1 MQQYNRIYEKKKGTR
16 TEFYKIRGRQIN
28 IPRRRAVP
36 RNGGD
41 KPSAQIN
48 TETNKCG
55 TCFLRFIMILSS
67 AMDNILKLEIKNS
80 EGTVLAS
87 DQGAHFVNLVYSSE
101 YQKGD
106 SITLSVTQKNS
117 FLIIQFDSVL
127 NPAFVYMKGDSY
139 TYEIPFDEK
148 RFSYD
153 PKTFTG
159 ALHLLKART
168 ARPEEIA
175 LYKNLALNDHDTH
188 TNDACFPHAK
198 ANIETRGE
206 SVFAARNAING
217 NCENRSH
224 GKWPYE
230 SWGINRDP
238 EALLTLDF
246 GREIC
251 TDKIV
256 LVCRADFPHDN
267 YWKQV
272 ELGFSDGTTQ
282 TLFLEKSDLPHEF
295 KIFPKK
301 TTFITLGK
309 LIKDDTLDSPF
320 PALTQIEVYGTEST

>member
-1 MQQYNRIYEKKKGTR
+1 M
-16 TEFYKIRGRQIN
+16 
-28 IPRRRAVP
+28 
-36 RNGGD
+36 
-41 KPSAQIN
+41 
-48 TETNKCG
+48 
-55 TCFLRFIMILSS
+55 
-67 AMDNILKLEIKNS
+67 
-80 EGTVLAS
+80 
-87 DQGAHFVNLVYSSE
+87 
-101 YQKGD
+101 
-106 SITLSVTQKNS
+106 
-117 FLIIQFDSVL
+117 
-127 NPAFVYMKGDSY
+127 
-139 TYEIPFDEK
+139 
-148 RFSYD
+148 
-153 PKTFTG
+153 
-159 ALHLLKART
+159 
-168 ARPEEIA
+168 EEIA
-175 LYKNLALNDHDTH
+175 QYKNLALNDHDTH
-188 TNDACFPHAK
+188 TNTACFPHAK

-246 GREIC
+246 GREIY

-272 ELGFSDGTTQ
+272 ELGFSDGTAQ
-282 TLFLEKSDLPHEF
+282 TLFLEKSVYPHEF

-320 PALTQIEVYGTEST
+320 PALTQIEVYGTESK

>member
-1 MQQYNRIYEKKKGTR
+1 MKNLLT
-16 TEFYKIRGRQIN
+16 
-28 IPRRRAVP
+28 
-36 RNGGD
+36 
-41 KPSAQIN
+41 
-48 TETNKCG
+48 
-55 TCFLRFIMILSS
+55 
-67 AMDNILKLEIKNS
+67 LEIKDNKN
-80 EGTVLAS
+80 TVLS
-87 DQGAHFVNLVYSSE
+87 RQQGEDFVHLVYTDE
-101 YQKGD
+101 YRPGD
-106 SITLSVTQKNS
+106 TIHFSVSQTNR
-117 FLIIQFDSVL
+117 FLVIQFDTVL
-127 NPAFVYMKGDSY
+127 NPALVFMKENTY
-139 TYEIPFDEK
+139 VYEIPFEEK

-159 ALHLLKART
+159 TLHLLKARI

-175 LYKNLALNDHDTH
+175 QYKNLALNDHDTH
-188 TNDACFPHAK
+188 TNTACFPHAK

-246 GREIC
+246 GREIY

-282 TLFLEKSDLPHEF
+282 TLFLEKSVLPHEF
-295 KIFPKK
+295 KILPKK
-301 TTFITLGK
+301 TTYITLGK
-309 LIKDDTLDSPF
+309 LIKDETVDSPF
-320 PALTQIEVYGTEST
+320 PALTQIEVYGTESE